1 MVSKIRWGI
10 IGTGNIA
17 KKFATGLQVCDDA
30 ELIAVG
36 SRKQMTGDAFGEAFN
51 VPRRHPSYEA
61 LANDPDVD
69 VVYISTPHSLHH
81 DNTILCLEAGKH
93 VLCEKPFA
101 INVRQGDEM
110 IRVAREKKLF
120 LMDAVWSRFQ
130 PAHMKLRELVGE
142 GAIGEVRMV
151 HSDFGFRTGGV
162 DPKQRLFNP
171 ELGGGALLD
180 VGVYNVQLASMLFG
194 PPTQVK
200 ALAHLGET
208 GVDEQAAVILAHKD
222 GRLAVSSTAIRTKT
236 MHEAIVYGTKGWI
249 TIDPPWWRTNG
260 LTLTVHGKDPEHID
274 ATMTGNGYNYEAEEV
289 MACIRAGKLESDIMP
304 LDETLSILRTLD
316 AIRAQWGLKYPME

>member
-1 MVSKIRWGI
+1 MSKIRWGI

-17 KKFATGLQVCDDA
+17 HKFATGLQSCADA
-30 ELIAVG
+30 ELVAVG
-36 SRKQMTGDAFGEAFN
+36 SRKQETADAFGEAFN
-51 VPRRHPSYEA
+51 VPTRHASYEA

-69 VVYISTPHSLHH
+69 VVYISTPHSLHR
-81 DNTILCLEAGKH
+81 DNTILCLEAGKR

-101 INVRQGDEM
+101 INARQAEEM

-120 LMDAVWSRFQ
+120 LMDAMWSRFQ
-130 PAHMKLRELVGE
+130 PAEVKMRELIAQ
-142 GAIGEVRMV
+142 GAIGEVRMI

-180 VGVYNVQLASMLFG
+180 VGVYNVALASMLFG

-208 GVDEQAAVILAHKD
+208 GVDEAAAVILAHKD
-222 GRLAVSSTAIRTKT
+222 GRLAVSSTAIRTRT
-236 MHEAIVYGTKGWI
+236 MHEATIIGTEGWI
-249 TIDPPWWRTNG
+249 RIDPPWWRTNG

-274 ATMTGNGYNYEAEEV
+274 TPMTGNGYNYEAEEV
-289 MACIRAGKLESDIMP
+289 MACIRAAKLESDIMP
-304 LDETLSILRTLD
+304 LDETLSIMRTLD